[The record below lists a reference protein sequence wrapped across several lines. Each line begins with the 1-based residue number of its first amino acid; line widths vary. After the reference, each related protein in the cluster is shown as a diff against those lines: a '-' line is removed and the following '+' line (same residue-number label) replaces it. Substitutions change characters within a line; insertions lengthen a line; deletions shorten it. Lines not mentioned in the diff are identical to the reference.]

1 MKKVLMLML
10 SVLFIAAIAN
20 AQKSDTAKKAN
31 VKSKI
36 QDDSPSK
43 EKGTLTPENM
53 KYLGLNKDQ
62 EKQVVEMHNKAK
74 KEKQKIKDDTSLS
87 EEQKKEKLKAIDKEY
102 KDKSEAVLTPEQRKK
117 FNDKKKDVKS
127 SNKEKND
134 Q

>member
-1 MKKVLMLML
+1 
-10 SVLFIAAIAN
+10 
-20 AQKSDTAKKAN
+20 
-31 VKSKI
+31 
-36 QDDSPSK
+36 
-43 EKGTLTPENM
+43 M

>member
-1 MKKVLMLML
+1 MVC
-10 SVLFIAAIAN
+10 VLFISAATN
-20 AQKSDTAKKAN
+20 AQKADSAKKGN

-53 KYLGLNKDQ
+53 KYLGLSKDQ
-62 EKQVVEMHNKAK
+62 EKQVQEMHNKAK

-87 EEQKKEKLKAIDKEY
+87 EEQKKEKLKALDKEY
-102 KDKSEAVLTPEQRKK
+102 KDKSEALLTPEQRKK
-117 FNDKKKDVKS
+117 FNDKKKEVKS
-127 SNKEKND
+127 SNKEKTD